1 MENNKK
7 EYKSPSLAVDCIVMT
22 PKGIVL
28 IERKNPPHGFAIPGG
43 FVDEGEI
50 LEDAARR
57 EMQEELNL
65 KVEIV
70 GRLGIYDKPD
80 RDPRQHVISI
90 VYVGKSNKSPVAG
103 DDAKEAFE
111 VPIIVKNGEPVFD
124 RKLAFDHED
133 ILRDFVKSKF
143 YVQKKNV

>member
-90 VYVGKSNKSPVAG
+90 VYVG
-103 DDAKEAFE
+103 E
-111 VPIIVKNGEPVFD
+111 V
-124 RKLAFDHED
+124 
-133 ILRDFVKSKF
+133 
-143 YVQKKNV
+143 